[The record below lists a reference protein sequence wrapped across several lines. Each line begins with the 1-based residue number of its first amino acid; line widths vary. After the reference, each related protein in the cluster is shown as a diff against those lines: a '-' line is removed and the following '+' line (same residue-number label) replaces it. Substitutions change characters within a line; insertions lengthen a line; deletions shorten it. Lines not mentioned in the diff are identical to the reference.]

1 MYRTRYGVSNRK
13 RYVQLLN
20 AVRSRKKAR
29 RSGLCW
35 TGARQRQRK
44 PARTGCGPAP
54 RLTDRTENGMLLA
67 MSTPQLP
74 IPSADQVRARLQGLS
89 HAQVKALAEAS
100 AAPFTTLWKIRSG
113 ETADPRIET
122 VRSIWPHLDA
132 LQAN

>member
-1 MYRTRYGVSNRK
+1 
-13 RYVQLLN
+13 
-20 AVRSRKKAR
+20 
-29 RSGLCW
+29 
-35 TGARQRQRK
+35 
-44 PARTGCGPAP
+44 
-54 RLTDRTENGMLLA
+54 MLLA